1 METCRSFRAPMRL
14 ILPQTCSVRQAAS
27 RDIPASATER
37 ARCWFRTIPRTFS
50 LSSFRTSALAADTLS
65 EKPRCFVA
73 NVQLAREHH
82 GRDALA
88 GRGRA
93 INRAEPCAE
102 RQVRAFHW
110 RGVQDVELRP
120 AASAVPVA
128 WAWQPQRAA
137 DHAALRTRRTP
148 GPTDGFQMRNTGFL
162 VREAI
167 DEIHQFRTHENRM
180 SADESQ

>member
-1 METCRSFRAPMRL
+1 MRL

-137 DHAALRTRRTP
+137 DHAALRTRRTL

-167 DEIHQFRTHENRM
+167 DEIHQVH
-180 SADESQ
+180 ADESQ